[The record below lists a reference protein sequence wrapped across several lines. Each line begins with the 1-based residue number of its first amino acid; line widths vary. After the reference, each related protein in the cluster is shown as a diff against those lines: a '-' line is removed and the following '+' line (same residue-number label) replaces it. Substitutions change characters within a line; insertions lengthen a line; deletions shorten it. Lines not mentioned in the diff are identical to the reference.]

1 MTKLQRLALVLL
13 NKYKKVQEELGII
26 GQSEKIREVV
36 ELIMSIAPT
45 DITVLITGESGTGKE
60 VIARAIHQLSP
71 RKSNNMIS
79 VNCGAIPEGL
89 LESELFGHE
98 KGAFTGAISLKKGFF
113 ELADGGTIFLDEIGE
128 MPIHTQVKLLRVL
141 ETGEF
146 MRVGSGELRKVDVRV
161 VAATNRNLGKMVA
174 QKMFRKDL
182 YYRLKAVSITL
193 PPLRE
198 RKEDIPL
205 LIEHFT
211 KEVLKNSNLRFAGFT
226 DDAIELLRQYHWP
239 GNVRELRNFVETA
252 IVLAKG
258 EPISAQLVREHL
270 AQMHEPIEVSP
281 ALPIPISGSK
291 EDSERE
297 LVYKALVS
305 IGLEMKEMKSI
316 LMQLYD
322 RIEQLNYENQVVYA
336 SVENENDGIPIKPLE
351 ELERAVIEKAL
362 HQFNGNRR
370 RVAKALNISERTL
383 YRKIKE
389 YNLIQKDDEYE
400 EIDN

>member
-1 MTKLQRLALVLL
+1 MTKLQRFVLVLL

-36 ELIMSIAPT
+36 ELVMSIAPT

-71 RKSNNMIS
+71 RRSSNMIS

-98 KGAFTGAISLKKGFF
+98 KGAFTGAVSLKKGFF

-128 MPIHTQVKLLRVL
+128 MPVHTQVKLLRVL

-161 VAATNRNLGKMVA
+161 VAATNRDLGKMVA

-205 LIEHFT
+205 LIDHFT
-211 KEVLKNSNLRFAGFT
+211 KEVLKNSNLQFAGFT
-226 DDAIELLRQYHWP
+226 DDAIELLKQYHWP

-252 IVLAKG
+252 IVLARG
-258 EPISAQLVREHL
+258 EPITAELVREHL
-270 AQMHEPIEVSP
+270 TQMHEPVEISP
-281 ALPIPISGSK
+281 ALPMPVSGSR
-291 EDSERE
+291 EDAERE

-322 RIEQLNYENQVVYA
+322 RIDQLNYENQVVYA
-336 SVENENDGIPIKPLE
+336 SVENENDGVPIKPLD
-351 ELERAVIEKAL
+351 ELEKAVIEKAL
-362 HQFNGNRR
+362 QHFNGNRR

-389 YNLIQKDDEYE
+389 YNLVQKDDEYE
-400 EIDN
+400 EVDD

>member
-1 MTKLQRLALVLL
+1 MLL

>member
-36 ELIMSIAPT
+36 ELVMSIAPT

-71 RKSNNMIS
+71 RRSNSMIS

-128 MPIHTQVKLLRVL
+128 MPVHTQVKLLRVL

-161 VAATNRNLGKMVA
+161 VAATNRDLGKMVA

-205 LIEHFT
+205 LIDHFT

-226 DDAIELLRQYHWP
+226 DDAIELLKQYHWP

-258 EPISAQLVREHL
+258 EPITAELVREHL

-281 ALPIPISGSK
+281 ALPMPVSGNR
-291 EDSERE
+291 EDAERE

-322 RIEQLNYENQVVYA
+322 RIEQLNFDNQIVYA
-336 SVENENDGIPIKPLE
+336 SVENEHDGVPVKPLD
-351 ELERAVIEKAL
+351 ELEKAVIEKAL
-362 HQFNGNRR
+362 QQFNGNRR

-389 YNLIQKDDEYE
+389 YNLVQKDDEYE
-400 EIDN
+400 EVDD